1 MEVPFFESKCNDCGN
16 NYVSPALSDFEYGQL
31 IASFEKSEDYFVVK
45 LLNNPVMG
53 FISKT
58 RDKLSTRTVQQVVAS
73 CADQAIDSNITIK
86 SSCPAC
92 GSEDVVI
99 STGKKESSTN
109 LEVASYN
116 RFLSLDDR
124 EKTKLIDSKVGKMI

>member
-1 MEVPFFESKCNDCGN
+1 M
-16 NYVSPALSDFEYGQL
+16 DFIGK
-31 IASFEKSEDYFVVK
+31 A
-45 LLNNPVMG
+45 
-53 FISKT
+53 
-58 RDKLSTRTVQQVVAS
+58 RDKLPTGTVQQVVAS

-92 GSEDVVI
+92 GSVDVGINI
-99 STGKKESSTN
+99 SNKQSSTN